1 MPKHVQS
8 PSQAPSDVEASSY
21 KDRVSW
27 LAIWNRDISLEKQA
41 KPKADVAEDVETSPS
56 EEADDDDEEEKEDS
70 QGVLCS
76 CVNTQTPLD
85 KHALARKI
93 GLAQGLLD
101 FTRCGD

>member
-1 MPKHVQS
+1 MPKHVPS
-8 PSQAPSDVEASSY
+8 PSLAPTDVETAPH

-27 LAIWNRDISLEKQA
+27 LAVWNRDISLEKQA
-41 KPKADVAEDVETSPS
+41 KSKADTAEDVDKSAS
-56 EEADDDDEEEKEDS
+56 EKADEDDEEEDEDS